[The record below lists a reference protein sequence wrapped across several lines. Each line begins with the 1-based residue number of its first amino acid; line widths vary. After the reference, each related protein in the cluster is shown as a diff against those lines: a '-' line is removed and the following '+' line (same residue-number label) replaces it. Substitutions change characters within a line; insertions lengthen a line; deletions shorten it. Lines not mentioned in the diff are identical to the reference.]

1 MKNIDNKEYKF
12 KTWEKIFISILT
24 PLLLFFSAPLTIIF
38 SILFVIIMVKVLVF
52 IGFIFLGIFIFLLY
66 LIVKYSIDD

>member
-12 KTWEKIFISILT
+12 KTWEKIFVSILT

-38 SILFVIIMVKVLVF
+38 SILFVIIMVKVLGF

>member
-1 MKNIDNKEYKF
+1 MNIDNKKYKF
-12 KTWEKIFISILT
+12 KPREKIFISILT
-24 PLLLFFSAPLTIIF
+24 PLILFFSAPLTILFMIIF
-38 SILFVIIMVKVLVF
+38 AIVIVKVLGF

>member
-1 MKNIDNKEYKF
+1 MNIDSKKYKF
-12 KTWEKIFISILT
+12 KPWEKIFISILT
-24 PLLLFFSAPLTIIF
+24 PLILFFSAPLTILFMIIF
-38 SILFVIIMVKVLVF
+38 AIVIVKVLGF

>member
-1 MKNIDNKEYKF
+1 MNIDNKKYKF
-12 KTWEKIFISILT
+12 KPWEKIFISILT
-24 PLLLFFSAPLTIIF
+24 PLILFFSAPLTILFMIIF
-38 SILFVIIMVKVLVF
+38 AIVIVKVLGF

>member
-38 SILFVIIMVKVLVF
+38 SILFVIIMVKVLGF

>member
-1 MKNIDNKEYKF
+1 MNIDNKKYKF
-12 KTWEKIFISILT
+12 KPWEKIFISI
-24 PLLLFFSAPLTIIF
+24 SAPLTILFMIIF
-38 SILFVIIMVKVLVF
+38 AIVIVKVLGF

>member
-38 SILFVIIMVKVLVF
+38 STLFAIIMVKVLGF